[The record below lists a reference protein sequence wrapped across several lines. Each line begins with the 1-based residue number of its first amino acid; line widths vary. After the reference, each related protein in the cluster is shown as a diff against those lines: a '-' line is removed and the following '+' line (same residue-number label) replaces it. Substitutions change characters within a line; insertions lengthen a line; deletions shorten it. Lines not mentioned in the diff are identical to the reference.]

1 MSFDIEKFCIFSGN
15 SKSKMTFQICGYKSD
30 DSINT
35 VVKAG
40 YFNDVK
46 DKLVINNIIQFLSLN
61 DYKMYFLRVYQIHLN
76 DGVKTEITSES
87 SGSETASSND
97 IYSEILSY
105 GKKYAKIK
113 ELINKSDAAEFV
125 IACEYKTHNLGAITY
140 NGTFSANMRTR
151 YNQYYSQ
158 IESLGDDELEDLD
171 IDFADIVNTEMERI
185 KNL

>member
-15 SKSKMTFQICGYKSD
+15 SKSKTTFQICGYKSD
-30 DSINT
+30 DSIDT
-35 VVKAG
+35 VTKTG

-46 DKLVINNIIQFLSLN
+46 DKLVVNNIIQFLSLN
-61 DYKMYFLRVYQIHLN
+61 NYKMYFLRVYQIHLN

-87 SGSETASSND
+87 SGSETSSND

-105 GKKYAKIK
+105 GKKYARIK

-125 IACEYKTHNLGAITY
+125 IACEYKTHDLGVVSY
-140 NGTFSANMRTR
+140 NGTFSTGMRTA

-158 IESLGDDELEDLD
+158 IESLEDDELEELD
-171 IDFADIVNTEMERI
+171 IDFTEIVNTEIARI
-185 KNL
+185 KAL